1 MKLKPLKIHFYSY
14 KLVFLLFYLI
24 QILLFNLFFILKLFD
39 LNQSFLIVL
48 LITFVFSI
56 FIGSYEYSIISNSY
70 LSLKTNRKEFFI
82 NSVVFQI
89 ISSLL
94 LLLSLTIIGL
104 ISHLIFKEKV
114 FDYLNIK
121 SFIPLLLSL
130 TLLHFMGNFLS
141 LILFKIKFLKTF
153 IILIILISL
162 ILNGNEIYKL
172 VNNSITWIIDSKN
185 IYYVISTSIIGAIII
200 NLINYYKF
208 TVKY

>member
-172 VNNSITWIIDSKN
+172 VNSSITWIIDSKN

>member
-1 MKLKPLKIHFYSY
+1 MKLKPLKIHYYSY

-104 ISHLIFKEKV
+104 VSHLIFKEKV

-172 VNNSITWIIDSKN
+172 VNSSITWIIDSKN